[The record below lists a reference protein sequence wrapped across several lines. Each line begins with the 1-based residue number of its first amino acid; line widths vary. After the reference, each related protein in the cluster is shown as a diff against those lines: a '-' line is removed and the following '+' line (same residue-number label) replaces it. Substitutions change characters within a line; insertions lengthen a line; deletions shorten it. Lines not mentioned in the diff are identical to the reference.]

1 MSRKHSR
8 VRKFFSYYR
17 PYLGLFSADMAC
29 AVIASAAMLAIPLC
43 VRYITANLLQVGST
57 DALHQIYMM
66 GGIMLGLIAIYAAC
80 HAFIDYKGHVMG
92 ALMERDMRSELFD
105 HYQKLSFK
113 FYDEHK
119 TGQLMTRISHDTFD
133 LAELYH
139 HGPEDAVISFLNF
152 IGAFAILMSINAKLA
167 LIAFLFV
174 PVMGIYG
181 FYTARKMYAALKK
194 SSDKIGDINAQVE
207 DTLAGIRVVKSFTN
221 EEIEK
226 KKFAGENNQF
236 LESRRKGYKAEAY
249 FYDGL
254 ISFTQLMTV
263 AIVIFGAASIV
274 KGSMD
279 LADLL
284 TFLLYIVIL
293 IEPIQRLGNFIR
305 LYQQGVTGFNRF
317 MDVLEVE
324 PDIQD
329 APNAEELDQVQVR
342 GEIEFKAV
350 SFKYREGHDHVLKNI
365 SLKINVGEYVAL
377 VGFSGVGKTTL
388 CSLIPRFY
396 EASAGKILVDGQDI
410 KNLQL
415 KSLRKNIGLVQ
426 QDIYLFAG
434 TVLENIRYGKPD
446 AAEEEIIAAAKQANA
461 HDFIMALPNGYSTD
475 IGQRGVKLSGGQK
488 QRLSIARA
496 FLKNPPIIIFD
507 EATSS
512 LDNESERAVQNSLER
527 LMKNRTTLVIAHRLS
542 TIRNAQRILVLT
554 DKGIEEQ
561 GTHEELIALDKTY
574 ASLYNMQLRIEDTG
588 EST

>member
-1 MSRKHSR
+1 MNRKHSR
-8 VRKFFSYYR
+8 VRKFFSYYK

-43 VRYITANLLQVGST
+43 IRYITANLLQIGRA

-66 GGIMLGLIAIYAAC
+66 GGIMLGLIAIYVAC
-80 HAFIDYKGHVMG
+80 HAFIDYQGHVMG
-92 ALMERDMRSELFD
+92 SLMERDMRRELFD

-139 HGPEDAVISFLNF
+139 HGPEDVVISLLNF
-152 IGAFAILMSINAKLA
+152 IGAFVILMSINANLA

-174 PVMGIYG
+174 PAMGIYG
-181 FYTARKMYAALKK
+181 YYAAKKMYAALKK

-207 DTLAGIRVVKSFTN
+207 DSLAGIRVVKSFTN
-221 EEIEK
+221 EEIERN
-226 KKFAGENNQF
+226 KFASENDQF
-236 LESRRKGYKAEAY
+236 FESRRNGYKAEAY

-254 ISFTQLMTV
+254 ICFTQLMTV
-263 AIVIFGAASIV
+263 AVVIFGAASIV

-279 LADLL
+279 LPDLL

-329 APNAEELDQVQVR
+329 APNAKELSLVQ
-342 GEIEFKAV
+342 GKIEFKAV
-350 SFKYREGHDHVLKNI
+350 SFKYKEGHDHVLKNI

-396 EASAGKILVDGQDI
+396 EASVGQIFVDGHDT
-410 KNLQL
+410 KNLKL
-415 KSLRKNIGLVQ
+415 KSLRKNIGFVQ

-434 TVLENIRYGKPD
+434 TILENIRYGRPD
-446 AAEEEIIAAAKQANA
+446 ATEEEIINAAKQANA
-461 HDFIMALPNGYSTD
+461 HDFITALPDGYSTD

-488 QRLSIARA
+488 QRISIARV
-496 FLKNPPIIIFD
+496 FLKNPPIIILD

-512 LDNESERAVQNSLER
+512 LDNESEKLVQNSFES

-542 TIRNAQRILVLT
+542 TIRNAHRIIVLT
-554 DKGIEEQ
+554 DNGIEEQ
-561 GTHEELIALDKTY
+561 GTHAELIALDRAY
-574 ASLYNMQLRIEDTG
+574 ANLYNMQLRIEDTG
-588 EST
+588 ESS